1 MNVSTLAM
9 YMQLLDRVEEL
20 LPCRQEYRLK
30 AALNEAKIHFL
41 TLEPDDL
48 RAVVQLVLGFETPA
62 TSPSSTAAGTCS
74 SGPSAPGSYAAT

>member
-20 LPCRQEYRLK
+20 LPCRQERSLK

-48 RAVVQLVLGFETPA
+48 RAVWQEF
-62 TSPSSTAAGTCS
+62 C
-74 SGPSAPGSYAAT
+74 